1 MEKPFQFEPKKIK
14 IYEYTLK
21 SSVERYSE
29 VRDLSEPPMQP
40 INGSYPDSIEEWRLA
55 VALWKLEIPFIYQF
69 RIFENL

>member
-29 VRDLSEPPMQP
+29 VRDLSEPPMQQ